1 LDPDNESLVA
11 EIAEM
16 TLLPKVVLHEHLDGG
31 LRVPTLLE
39 LADAEGIE
47 LPVTGLENLA
57 TWFNQDES
65 GSLEAYLKAF
75 DYTTAVMQT
84 ADAVSRIAYEA
95 VEDLAH
101 EGVVYAEIRFGPA
114 LCTKGALNVR
124 DVLEAALDGFAR
136 GSRDTGL
143 VVGTIVSALR
153 QDRDSE
159 MVAKTAV
166 RFLGSGVVGFDIAGP
181 EKGYPPDVHLPAIR
195 LAHEA
200 GLGVTLHAGEGDG
213 PHSMWRAIAL
223 CGAQRIGHGVHI
235 ADATDFDGTSIGSM
249 DRFAARVRD
258 QQIPLEVAISS
269 NLHTGS
275 YPDPQSHPFGALYRS
290 GFNVSINTDN
300 RLMSGVSVSSEYALA
315 RSAFDLVPRDLG
327 VMTVKALEAAFGSW
341 TDRRRLID
349 TVVKPAYGLT

>member
-1 LDPDNESLVA
+1 LDHDNKSLVA
-11 EIAEM
+11 EIAQM
-16 TLLPKVVLHEHLDGG
+16 QLLPKVVLHEHLDGG
-31 LRVPTLLE
+31 LRIPTVLE
-39 LADAEGIE
+39 LAAAEGIQ
-47 LPVTGLENLA
+47 LPA
-57 TWFNQDES
+57 TDLKDLTEWFRQDES
-65 GSLEAYLKAF
+65 GSLESYLEAF

-95 VEDLAH
+95 VQDLAH
-101 EGVVYAEIRFGPA
+101 DGVVYAEIRFGPA
-114 LCTKGALNVR
+114 LCTKGALKVP

-153 QDRDSE
+153 QDSDSE
-159 MVAKTAV
+159 TVARAAV
-166 RFLGSGVVGFDIAGP
+166 RFLGNGVVGFDLAGP

-213 PHSMWRAIAL
+213 PHSMWRAVAL
-223 CGAQRIGHGVHI
+223 CGAQRIGHGIHI
-235 ADATDFDGTSIGSM
+235 ADATDFDGISIGSM
-249 DRFAARVRD
+249 DRFAKRVRD
-258 QQIPLEVAISS
+258 QRIPLEVAISS

-275 YPDPQSHPFGALYRS
+275 YPDAQSHPFGALYRA

-315 RSAFDLVPRDLG
+315 QSAFDLAPRDLG
-327 VMTVKALEAAFGSW
+327 VITVNALEAAFGSW
-341 TDRRRLID
+341 TDRSRLID
-349 TVVKPAYGLT
+349 AVVKPAYGLS